1 MPDQYRRDYMER
13 RKAQAKLERE
23 SFIPH
28 YREISDNISP
38 RRGRFLTSDRNK
50 GHKRPQANINNVA
63 SQSSRIAQAG
73 MFAGI
78 MSPTRPWFE
87 LTSPDPE
94 LAKFGPVKEW
104 YRAVGKQMRAIFN
117 DGNLYQMAPV
127 MLKEL
132 LDFGT
137 GCMTHVDDD
146 ESLARFYAHTAG
158 SYMLAQNDKFQ
169 VDTLIREFEMQV
181 GQMAQE
187 FGVENLSITVQG
199 MVDRNELDSWVKV
212 THFIEPNDDF
222 RYGNPMAKF
231 KKFSSCKY
239 ETGNTDKDQMLSE
252 SGFEDFP
259 AYCPRWATTG
269 EDVYG
274 TDCPGMATLGDTKG
288 LQIQE
293 KRKAQGIDKIVNP
306 PLQGPASLRNVPVSS
321 LPGGLNV
328 FTADGGQKLE
338 SIYNVNLPIDHLSQ
352 DMERVERRIKE
363 SYFVDLF
370 FAITNM
376 QGIQP
381 RNEQE
386 IAERNGE
393 RLLQLG
399 PVLERTQ
406 GEFLDLLISKTFNQM
421 VKADILPPPP
431 EEIAGQPLKVNYVS
445 SLAQAQRAV
454 DTSSIDRLTSYTSN
468 LIQAG
473 LSDGKK
479 FDGDKAIEEYSDL
492 LGTPT
497 KLIRLDED
505 IEAERAQA
513 AQQQQAAQAMQIAQA
528 GGQAAAAASQVDLEK
543 DTPVSRILD
552 G

>member
-1 MPDQYRRDYMER
+1 MPDQTRRDYMER
-13 RKAQAKLERE
+13 RKAAGLLERE

-38 RRGRFLTSDRNK
+38 RRGRFLSSDRNN
-50 GHKRPQANINNVA
+50 GAKRHQAIINNVA
-63 SQSSRIAQAG
+63 SQSSRVAQAG

-94 LAKFGPVKEW
+94 LAKFRPVKDW

-146 ESLARFYAHTAG
+146 QSLAQFYTHTAG
-158 SYMLAQNDKFQ
+158 SYMIAQNDKFE

-181 GQMAQE
+181 GQMATE
-187 FGVENLSITVQG
+187 FGLENLSVQAQG

-231 KKFSSCKY
+231 KKFGSWKY
-239 ETGNTDKDQMLSE
+239 ETGNTDKDQLLSK

-259 AYCPRWATTG
+259 AYAPRWATTG

-274 TDCPGMATLGDTKG
+274 TDCPGMATLGDAKG

-363 SYFVDLF
+363 AYFVDLF

-406 GEFLDLLISKTFNQM
+406 GEFLDLLIGKTFNQM

-454 DTSSIDRLTSYTSN
+454 DTQSIDRLTGYTAS
-468 LIQAG
+468 LIEAG

-479 FDGDKAIEEYSDL
+479 FDGDKAIEEYADL

-497 KLIRLDED
+497 KLVRDDSD

-513 AQQQQAAQAMQIAQA
+513 QQQEQAAQAMEMAMK
-528 GGQAAAAASQVDLEK
+528 GGQAAAAAGQVDLGG
-543 DTPVSRILD
+543 DNPVSRAVD